1 MPRPNPEI
9 TFTPALKPARFN
21 IEFTQHEVAL
31 PYLPPAL
38 KGTRLAQLSDLHVGC
53 GGTDELIN
61 EAIGRVN
68 ALEADYV
75 VVTGDFVDRYRRDV
89 LPAVKLASGL
99 RAKRGVLA
107 SVGNHDHR
115 ADLPLLMSALEAA
128 GFTVLYNR
136 AVEVEPGLWFA
147 GVDELYEGEPDLEA
161 ALQDIPKTAA
171 TVLLAH
177 HPNTLDLLPTDRS
190 LLVLSGHTH
199 GAQIVVPFPPP
210 RLVCR
215 YHLQTEYIHGWF
227 TRGNSRLYVNR
238 GIGVTGNRLLAR
250 RFRCLPEITLF
261 ELN

>member
-1 MPRPNPEI
+1 MPRPNPE
-9 TFTPALKPARFN
+9 TTLSPTLKTSRFS
-21 IEFTQHEVAL
+21 IEFTQHEVSL
-31 PYLPPAL
+31 PHLPPAL
-38 KGTRLAQLSDLHVGC
+38 KGRRLAQISDLHVGC
-53 GGTDELIN
+53 GGTEDLIR
-61 EAIGRVN
+61 ETIGRVN

-75 VVTGDFVDRYRRDV
+75 VVTGDFVDKHRKDV
-89 LPAVKLASGL
+89 LPAVKLAAGL
-99 RAKRGVLA
+99 RAKRGVYA

-147 GVDELYEGEPDLEA
+147 GVDELYEGTPDLKA
-161 ALQDIPKTAA
+161 AFQDIPPTAA

-177 HPNTLDLLPTDRS
+177 HPNTLDLIPPERS
-190 LLVLSGHTH
+190 PLILSGHTH

-227 TRGNSRLYVNR
+227 TRGNSKLYVNR

-261 ELN
+261 ELV